1 MEEKKLTPTEI
12 KSIQRTFEMV
22 APLAD
27 TFALIFYDRF
37 YHLEPAGQELFH
49 IDMAL
54 QREKLMQM
62 LAFIVRGLDKPD
74 SFVGEL
80 REMGLRH
87 ASYRV
92 EPGHYPILIEAII
105 YSLEECLG
113 GKVTDEMKAAW
124 RKALTIISEIM
135 MVGANDPK
143 KPDTVTAD

>member
-1 MEEKKLTPTEI
+1 MEEKKLTSTEI

-37 YHLEPAGQELFH
+37 FYLEPAVQQLFQV
-49 IDMAL
+49 DMAL

-62 LAFIVRGLDKPD
+62 MAFIVRGLDKPD
-74 SFVGEL
+74 LFVGEL

-92 EPGHYPILIEAII
+92 APGHYPILIEAII
-105 YSLEECLG
+105 FALEECLG

-124 RKALTIISEIM
+124 RKALATISEIM
-135 MVGANDPK
+135 LAGANDPK
-143 KPDTVTAD
+143 ASDTV